1 MYKKHIGKEMKKRKT
16 INVVTLGCAKN
27 LVDSE
32 HIMAQLEAGGYDI
45 INDSNDTQ
53 EAKIVVINTC
63 GFINDAKEESI
74 ECILQFA
81 QAKQEGEIE
90 RLFVIGCLSERYAD
104 ELRDEIP
111 EVDDYFGVKDLSGVI
126 KALGVEYDEK
136 RATERH
142 TTTPQH
148 YAYLKIGEGCNW
160 HCAYCAIPIIRGNH
174 VSVPMEQ
181 VLEEAEK
188 LAADGVK
195 ELIVVAQDTTYYG
208 LDLYGERKLAEL
220 LRRLCRV
227 EGIEWVRLHYTYPAD
242 FPQEV
247 IEVMRDE
254 EKICNYIDI
263 PLQHISDNQLKS
275 MRRRITKQQTVEL
288 MERLRREI
296 PDIAIRTTL
305 LTGFP
310 GETEQDFE
318 ELVEF
323 VKEQRFDRLG
333 VFAYSEEEG
342 TPSAKMEDDVPQE
355 EKERRVEQI
364 MMLQSVIAE
373 QKNEERVGKTTKVI
387 IDSREGD
394 FWVGRTQYD
403 SPEVDQEVLI
413 EATEELEDVLEEGSF
428 HMVEIIGVEGYDL
441 YGKVVNGPV
450 SE

>member
-1 MYKKHIGKEMKKRKT
+1 MKKRKT

-174 VSVPMEQ
+174 VSV
-181 VLEEAEK
+181 
-188 LAADGVK
+188 
-195 ELIVVAQDTTYYG
+195 
-208 LDLYGERKLAEL
+208 
-220 LRRLCRV
+220 
-227 EGIEWVRLHYTYPAD
+227 
-242 FPQEV
+242 
-247 IEVMRDE
+247 
-254 EKICNYIDI
+254 
-263 PLQHISDNQLKS
+263 
-275 MRRRITKQQTVEL
+275 
-288 MERLRREI
+288 
-296 PDIAIRTTL
+296 
-305 LTGFP
+305 
-310 GETEQDFE
+310 
-318 ELVEF
+318 
-323 VKEQRFDRLG
+323 
-333 VFAYSEEEG
+333 
-342 TPSAKMEDDVPQE
+342 
-355 EKERRVEQI
+355 
-364 MMLQSVIAE
+364 
-373 QKNEERVGKTTKVI
+373 
-387 IDSREGD
+387 
-394 FWVGRTQYD
+394 
-403 SPEVDQEVLI
+403 
-413 EATEELEDVLEEGSF
+413 
-428 HMVEIIGVEGYDL
+428 
-441 YGKVVNGPV
+441 
-450 SE
+450 